1 MTTADKQTALVRL
14 AQVESMVHELRL
26 RVLAGADEVG
36 DQSGAR
42 DSAAWLSSAAQLDTK
57 AARADRHLAKALD
70 QHPQLAAGM
79 RAGTVSPAQAHIILN
94 GLDDLPGDVDDAVAA
109 AAEHELVGYCADF
122 RPRELR
128 RLTRRL
134 LEVLDPDG
142 AEAAEGSRLEA
153 EERRA
158 RERASLRFRDL
169 GNGRTRLW
177 GVLPTPV
184 AQRFEHYLQAYTS
197 PRRRPDEATSPTD
210 APLVDGRRVP
220 RHRAYAHALA
230 ALLENID
237 PDGLPLHGGDATSV
251 FVTMTLDQVRGE
263 LATAGVLAADGES
276 EISATDARRLAC
288 QATLL
293 PVVLGGRG
301 EVLDLGRAQR
311 LHRPAQRKA
320 IRLRDRGVPRRE
332 LHHAGRLVRDPPP
345 HPVGPGRVDHR
356 RRRRVPLPAP
366 PSPDPR
372 PGLRPRV
379 AEQRCGPLPPAP
391 IARRR
396 RSPSRG
402 RPPGAPRRAWTSC
415 AGSRRAPRSRRPAT
429 RRSRARARASSP
441 R

>member
-1 MTTADKQTALVRL
+1 MSAATLAPPHPVLVCVDALGDALREVAHVEPVFMTTADKQTALVRL

-70 QHPQLAAGM
+70 QHPRLAAGM

-251 FVTMTLDQVRGE
+251 FVTMTLDQVRNE

-288 QATLL
+288 QATHL

-320 IRLRDRGVPRRE
+320 IRLRDRGCRAEGCTTPAAWCE
-332 LHHAGRLVRDPPP
+332 IHHRTPWAQGGSTTVDDAACLCPHHHHRIHDPAYSHEWLSSGAVRY
-345 HPVGPGRVDHR
+345 HR
-356 RRRRVPLPAP
+356 R
-366 PSPDPR
+366 
-372 PGLRPRV
+372 
-379 AEQRCGPLPPAP
+379 Q
-391 IARRR
+391 
-396 RSPSRG
+396 
-402 RPPGAPRRAWTSC
+402 
-415 AGSRRAPRSRRPAT
+415 
-429 RRSRARARASSP
+429 
-441 R
+441 